1 MKVNSQRKGGRA
13 RGEGPGEERGEELNY
28 RLRNCSDTEEEG
40 NLVG

>member
-13 RGEGPGEERGEELNY
+13 RGEGPGEEELNY
-28 RLRNCSDTEEEG
+28 RLRNRSDTEEEG